1 MLLARTVHA
10 KAGIEIDGRRPS
22 DGPLA
27 LLPSCP
33 FRKDKSAMKIVAVEP
48 FILHLPLTVSSISD
62 STHSITHWGVVGAK
76 IATDRGL
83 EGYGF
88 TGTHAHLPSDRLI
101 TACIRDCYAPLL
113 IGEDATAHAALWTKL
128 ARYPALQWVGRA
140 GITHLALAAVDVAL
154 WDLRAKEAGL
164 PLWKFLGG
172 ANSAQVE
179 AYNTD
184 IGWLSFSLAQI
195 LDGTKR
201 AIEVDGF
208 RRIKLKVGHDDP
220 MTDIARLAAVRKAVG
235 PNIRIA
241 IDGNGKWDLPTCLRF
256 CAAARE
262 LDIFW
267 FEEPMWYDDVGS
279 HAALARASAIPVA
292 LGEQLYTLDAFRA
305 FIAAGAVH
313 YVQPDVTRLGGITE
327 FIQVADLA
335 HAHRL
340 PIAPHAG
347 DMSQVHVHMAFW
359 HPAASIL
366 EYIPWIKDHFL
377 EPIAVDGGFYRRPE
391 QPGAST
397 TPRAESF
404 SRYGQA
410 LG

>member
-1 MLLARTVHA
+1 
-10 KAGIEIDGRRPS
+10 
-22 DGPLA
+22 
-27 LLPSCP
+27 
-33 FRKDKSAMKIVAVEP
+33 MKITAVEP
-48 FILHLPLTVSSISD
+48 FILHLPLTQSSISD
-62 STHSITHWGVVGAK
+62 STHSITHWGVVGCK
-76 IATDRGL
+76 ITTDNGL

-88 TGTHAHLPSDRLI
+88 TGTHAHLASDRLI

-113 IGEDATAHAALWTKL
+113 LGEDATEQMRLWTRL

-172 ANSAQVE
+172 ANRPVLE

-184 IGWLSFSLAQI
+184 IGWLSFTRDQLIEGS
-195 LDGTKR
+195 KR
-201 AIEVDGF
+201 AVGEGF

-220 MTDIARLAAVRKAVG
+220 TVDVARLAAVRKAIG
-235 PNIRIA
+235 PEIRIA

-256 CAAARE
+256 CAAARD

-267 FEEPMWYDDVGS
+267 FEEPLWYDDVGS

-305 FIAAGAVH
+305 FVQAGAVH

-347 DMSQVHVHMAFW
+347 EMSQVHVHLSFW

-366 EYIPWIKDHFL
+366 EYIPWIKDHFV
-377 EPIAVDGGFYRRPE
+377 EPIAVEGGNYKRPE
-391 QPGAST
+391 LPGAST
-397 TPRAESF
+397 TPKPESLARF
-404 SRYGQA
+404 GKPIA
-410 LG
+410 